1 MSLNNIKFHFGNARV
16 RVIDATGHSRSIDK
30 CAIAGFLSHI
40 DHSHNMYYCAYWHRP
55 FVHYDELAV
64 RLYDECQR
72 KGIPAVG
79 QPTQKQFNAPIS
91 C

>member
-16 RVIDATGHSRSIDK
+16 RVIDATGNSRSIDK
-30 CAIAGFLSHI
+30 CAIAGFLCEIGYS
-40 DHSHNMYYCAYWHRP
+40 SNAYYCAYWHRP

-64 RLYDECQR
+64 RLYKECQR
-72 KGIPAVG
+72 KGIPTVG
-79 QPTQKQFNAPIS
+79 QPTREQFKASIS